1 MTASWLTCKAYYVTP
16 VKLILPPKSEL
27 NVKFQLKS
35 LIIGSVILAR
45 SFRFVPDLEVLMRTS
60 AWFPLKCDSLR
71 RHASL
76 NPHPAQV
83 SDPLFRTH
91 PFFDPCDLVQVKYEM
106 LRRVITEGKPVG
118 ITVAAFGFSRVTWAQ
133 LHKRFE
139 VGGMAGLL
147 PQHKGPR
154 RTSKVSEEV
163 VAFIQQILL
172 AEPALRMED
181 LPERIARRF
190 GLSVHV
196 RSIQRARANSRK
208 KEMQLTKRAQ
218 LVQRLLALDAA
229 SCRSATRD
237 YATWPWKPTEQRSR
251 SRIVWSWHSL
261 SAREWQPGWKPAW
274 QAVSRLLFR
283 RWKCKNLSLFLTG
296 WSWRWWIWSWAV
308 ARR

>member
-1 MTASWLTCKAYYVTP
+1 MTAIWLTCKAYYVTP

-45 SFRFVPDLEVLMRTS
+45 SFRLVPDLEVLMRTS

-71 RHASL
+71 RHACL
-76 NPHPAQV
+76 NLHPAQV

-154 RTSKVSEEV
+154 RASKVSEEV
-163 VAFIQQILL
+163 VAFIQQTLV

-196 RSIQRARANSRK
+196 RSIQRALANSRK
-208 KEMQLTKRAQ
+208 KEYLQMKQAQ
-218 LVQRLLALDAA
+218 FVRILLALNPV

-237 YATWPWKPTEQRSR
+237 CVTWPWKLAVQGFLSPT
-251 SRIVWSWHSL
+251 VWSW
-261 SAREWQPGWKPAW
+261 RPGWRCDW
-274 QAVSRLLFR
+274 QAVARPIFR
-283 RWKCKNLSLFLTG
+283 RRRKCESQYLLLTG
-296 WSWRWWIWSWAV
+296 WSWPWRTWSWAA